1 MQTTKNNFVATYLVE
16 RLKERLERNPSA
28 SISFASSISSKIGGS
43 RIVRHSLGTAY
54 NSIEDS
60 TRDN

>member
-28 SISFASSISSKIGGS
+28 SISLKIGGS